1 MVNPSRSPITSRF
14 AEPGRPSFE
23 EGPFPEYGLPVLT
36 ADPLPGWDE
45 NAVYGPFVAAP
56 DLPPPSIDF
65 DTMILT
71 ERQGEGRTTM
81 IARDDEGNEIGRIV
95 ADQVGE
101 GKVDLNA
108 ENAIVNET
116 DGTIK
121 VQVSGS
127 LLGDQPAV
135 TLSLVEATG
144 IYESDVIITDIG
156 FGYAGGYFLLALDDD
171 PNTSLQ
177 ENILNAFQTGQFLR
191 R

>member
-1 MVNPSRSPITSRF
+1 
-14 AEPGRPSFE
+14 
-23 EGPFPEYGLPVLT
+23 
-36 ADPLPGWDE
+36 
-45 NAVYGPFVAAP
+45 
-56 DLPPPSIDF
+56 
-65 DTMILT
+65 
-71 ERQGEGRTTM
+71 M

-135 TLSLVEATG
+135 TLSLVEGDGA
-144 IYESDVIITDIG
+144 S
-156 FGYAGGYFLLALDDD
+156 
-171 PNTSLQ
+171 TSR
-177 ENILNAFQTGQFLR
+177 T
-191 R
+191 